1 MSASAD
7 SVKVFHMYM
16 LSNMKIRTIAA
27 AAVAA
32 LTVLFGCSG
41 NVDTSSL
48 PVLQASDTEID
59 LASETQTVFTVT
71 YNGEDVTSAA
81 EILSSVP
88 AAEFD
93 GRVYKPLATGSA
105 VFYAKYNGL
114 TSNEVTVNV
123 IDSDPQVETR
133 FRKHTCVMEFTGA
146 SCAFCP
152 AGYDNLML
160 QLSKPAFSKYKKQ
173 IHICAFHSEEMG
185 IDTLAIPATMD
196 VKGMFNGLDLPS
208 FAIDMRD
215 AGGLNSDGIS
225 SFNTA
230 LKAALEQHQP
240 YCGVAVSSVVSP
252 DGKTADVTVKV
263 ASEYTA
269 EYRAVVL
276 VVQTGIVGYQ
286 KHGTYGELNDYTH
299 NHVVRKVVTEYT
311 RTFTGEKLTAQGKIA
326 AGEEKS
332 RTWTIDIAKEWVLA
346 NTEVYAIVLGPDGYV
361 NNMNVCHIDGGASE
375 YDLK

>member
-1 MSASAD
+1 
-7 SVKVFHMYM
+7 MYM
-16 LSNMKIRTIAA
+16 QNNMKIRTIVSAA
-27 AAVAA
+27 LAV
-32 LTVLFGCSG
+32 LTVLCGCTG

-59 LASETQTVFTVT
+59 LASESQAAFTVT
-71 YNGEDVTSAA
+71 YNGEDVTEAA
-81 EILSSVP
+81 EILSDVTSG
-88 AAEFD
+88 EFD
-93 GRVYKPLATGSA
+93 GRIYRPLGTGSA
-105 VFYAKYNGL
+105 TFHAKYNGM

-123 IDSDPQVETR
+123 IDSDPQIETR
-133 FRKHTCVMEFTGA
+133 FKKHACVMEFTGA

-152 AGYDNLML
+152 AGYDNMML

-185 IDTLAIPATMD
+185 LDTLAIPATMD

-230 LKAALEQHQP
+230 LKAALEEHQP
-240 YCGVAVSSVVSP
+240 YCGVAVSSALSS
-252 DGKTADVTVKV
+252 DGSKAEVTVKV
-263 ASEYTA
+263 ASDYTA
-269 EYRAVVL
+269 EYRAIVL

-311 RTFTGEKLTAQGKIA
+311 RTFTGEKLTSDGRIA
-326 AGEEKS
+326 AGKEESK
-332 RTWTIDIAKEWVLA
+332 TWTFDVAKEWVLED
-346 NTEVYAIVLGPDGYV
+346 TEIYAIVLGPDGYV
-361 NNMNVCHIDGGASE
+361 SNMNVCHIDGGASE
-375 YDLK
+375 YDFK